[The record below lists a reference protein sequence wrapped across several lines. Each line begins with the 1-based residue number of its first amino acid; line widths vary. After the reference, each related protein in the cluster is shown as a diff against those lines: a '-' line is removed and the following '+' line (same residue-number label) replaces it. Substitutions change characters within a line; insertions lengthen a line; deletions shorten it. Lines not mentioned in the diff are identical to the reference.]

1 MLENIDAGNASGCEG
16 DLEGGNAS
24 KEYLR
29 RAVQACDAGDA
40 VLGIH
45 LYLAAFEKAQAMRG
59 NPDSAAIEGLK
70 KAWSLACSH
79 KERSLAE
86 YIFEK
91 LGPLLSPEE
100 MSVCAEELQ
109 QLALDKLEEFG
120 LSRSDLEDM
129 TEALSQDILGLDAG
143 SPAAHVVKV
152 EHLGAAPSLIESL
165 AAVSSRIP
173 GGSCGQA
180 CATDAG
186 ESADDAANPAEAN
199 NAQAQNANASGLG
212 AGAPPSA
219 LSQDGKQKIS
229 KLIEQAAS
237 AAGVKLASQA
247 ERLTYDDLSGFG
259 NAIKTMRDFGVGM
272 QNDQEFLKLVD
283 LLNARFGLEK
293 MPVADTLVFCS
304 PAREDAH
311 HFMMATVGELNL
323 PAVRMR
329 MEENLQGMPIL
340 CVMAQADNAPRLSA
354 SRGDFVGG
362 AAVILEDIDLWSA
375 PFGDTGDDFGGFL
388 MAQLSRG
395 AREAIGLIRAAV
407 DNPDVYVLASASD
420 ASAIDPFF
428 LDLLDPLSII
438 DIDLPTPEERVEIWM
453 DMAHEHPSLRTINRS
468 DLVRYSAG
476 MPRFDIY
483 MAVREAIEEAYKES
497 LLARKYVPV
506 TRESLFEKLA
516 AYQPLESDEYHALED
531 AVLRSFRADLE
542 HIDDLL
548 K

>member
-1 MLENIDAGNASGCEG
+1 MLENIDAPGAPGCEG
-16 DLEGGNAS
+16 DLDSGNTS

-29 RAVQACDAGDA
+29 RAVQACDAGDV

-59 NPDSAAIEGLK
+59 NPDSATIEGLK
-70 KAWSLACSH
+70 KAWSLACSR

-91 LGPLLSPEE
+91 LEPLLSPEE

-109 QLALDKLEEFG
+109 QLALDKLEELG

-129 TEALSQDILGLDAG
+129 TEAISQDVLGLGAG
-143 SPAAHVVKV
+143 APGAHVVKV

-165 AAVSSRIP
+165 AAVSSRTP
-173 GGSCGQA
+173 DGLRRQTRA
-180 CATDAG
+180 ADAG
-186 ESADDAANPAEAN
+186 EPADNAGGPAANTR
-199 NAQAQNANASGLG
+199 AQNARAAGSGSG
-212 AGAPPSA
+212 ETPGI
-219 LSQDGKQKIS
+219 LSQEGKQKIS
-229 KLIEQAAS
+229 KLVEQAAG

-247 ERLTYDDLSGFG
+247 DRLTYDDLSGFG

-375 PFGDTGDDFGGFL
+375 PFSDTGDDFGGFL

-420 ASAIDPFF
+420 ANAIDPFF
-428 LDLLDPLSII
+428 LDLLDPLSVI
-438 DIDLPTPEERVEIWM
+438 DIDLPTPEERIEIWM

-516 AYQPLESDEYHALED
+516 AYQPLESDEYHALEE